1 MRKNLRIG
9 FHINTVRTK
18 VRYPKLVRPW
28 EHTTNHISLN
38 LNVHIA
44 SIRGHA
50 VQVHVPQIPQ
60 FAGRTMRILKIFM
73 CNKYG
78 LKTFGIIW
86 FMVIYF
92 MFFAIG
98 DGKMGNGL
106 NSNFHQ
112 KKQLR
117 SDCWPTRTWCIT
129 KNTNEKDYNT
139 KPAKR
144 FPTRRH
150 IDMLAANQVFH
161 CVHQV
166 CLHGGE
172 HQTLGVITPDA
183 QFKGA
188 VVESNFVRFFE
199 SSPASGH
206 KSPSGMQYFLKSCR
220 SVRVSSNS
228 RISRGPGS
236 GASPIWNSKQIPK
249 SFYSK
254 KKEIALGQVQ
264 IDIFVFTAVS
274 FLYSWIQAPFHQSFQ
289 ETPER
294 SKNSSA
300 MNLPNSGV

>member
-1 MRKNLRIG
+1 
-9 FHINTVRTK
+9 
-18 VRYPKLVRPW
+18 
-28 EHTTNHISLN
+28 
-38 LNVHIA
+38 
-44 SIRGHA
+44 
-50 VQVHVPQIPQ
+50 
-60 FAGRTMRILKIFM
+60 
-73 CNKYG
+73 
-78 LKTFGIIW
+78 
-86 FMVIYF
+86 
-92 MFFAIG
+92 
-98 DGKMGNGL
+98 MGNGL

-117 SDCWPTRTWCIT
+117 SDGWPTRTWSIS

-150 IDMLAANQVFH
+150 IDMLAANKVFH

-228 RISRGPGS
+228 RISRGPGR

-254 KKEIALGQVQ
+254 KKEIALGSRPGSNWQFC
-264 IDIFVFTAVS
+264 IHCCFIFIF
-274 FLYSWIQAPFHQSFQ
+274 
-289 ETPER
+289 
-294 SKNSSA
+294 
-300 MNLPNSGV
+300 MNSGTIPPIIPRNPWAFQKQLSHEFAKLGRVVPRISWFHERHTYWKESLASMKTDNILRMSKTRSVFCYIPSSHWLSRISFFFPTHLLTPSLS